1 MDAIRPAVPTKPAPT
16 KPDSW
21 SRPLANT
28 WRAAKA
34 NRKSLAYRA
43 LVLFSYVYF
52 VRPED
57 FIPGLQYI
65 PIGKITGGIA
75 LFALVF
81 GSQPKDRE
89 KLPTELKVLALLLF
103 HMLLTFVFAS
113 WHGGAFDMVVNRFSK
128 GVIVAFLIYLVVSRI
143 DELRKLLVI
152 QATTIA
158 LITIASVIVHHTQD
172 GRLMGIQ
179 KGILENPNDLA
190 INIVI
195 SFPLCLAFLLAGKGA
210 VNKVFWSFSML
221 VMIYA
226 VIATYSRSG
235 LIALVITCMIC
246 FWEFIVKAKRTALLV
261 GILVVGVAGIGMVLA
276 TPSYMTRVRSIVEG
290 NIAGSKDKGSLEA
303 RKQLLLESLSLTV
316 HHPIFGVGPGGF
328 PAASGT
334 WQPTHNTYTGLSSE
348 AGLPAVIL
356 FTIVMFMSLRKTKK
370 AQKLPGYLADA
381 DLRLWNSALRAGMA
395 AYIVGAMFATTE
407 YNLFEYFIVGYICV
421 LYKIASQSAQPQ
433 SPPPVKKHHWL
444 REIKN
449 GSNTNRELVR
459 TR

>member
-1 MDAIRPAVPTKPAPT
+1 MDALRPAVPTQAENR
-16 KPDSW
+16 SG
-21 SRPLANT
+21 RLANT

-34 NRKSLAYRA
+34 NRKSLAYKA
-43 LVLFSYVYF
+43 LVLFSYAYF

-57 FIPGLQYI
+57 FIPGTTWI
-65 PIGKITGGIA
+65 PIGKITGGLA
-75 LFALVF
+75 LFALIF
-81 GSQPKDRE
+81 GSRQKDRH
-89 KLPTELKVLALLLF
+89 KLPLELKVLALLLL
-103 HMLLTFVFAS
+103 HMLVSMVFAT

-128 GVIVAFLIYLVVSRI
+128 GVIVAFLIYLVVSKI

-158 LITIASVIVHHTQD
+158 VITIASVIIHHTQD

-190 INIVI
+190 INVVI
-195 SFPLCLAFLLAGKGA
+195 SLPLCLAFLLSGKGA
-210 VNKVFWSFSML
+210 LNKVFWSFSVL

-235 LIALVITCMIC
+235 LIALMITCTIC
-246 FWEFIVKAKRTALLV
+246 FWEFIVKAKRTGLLV

-276 TPSYMTRVRSIVEG
+276 TPKYMTRVRSIVEG

-303 RKQLLLESLSLTV
+303 RKQLLLESLSLTL
-316 HHPIFGVGPGGF
+316 HHPIFGIGPGSF
-328 PAASGT
+328 PMVSGT

-348 AGLPAVIL
+348 AGLPAVTL
-356 FTIVMFMSLRKTKK
+356 FAIVMFTALRRTKK

-421 LYKIASQSAQPQ
+421 LYKIASQSSAQ
-433 SPPPVKKHHWL
+433 SPTEPPAKRHHWL
-444 REIKN
+444 REIHN
-449 GSNTNRELVR
+449 GSYTNRELAR

>member
-1 MDAIRPAVPTKPAPT
+1 MDAIRSAAATKPE
-16 KPDSW
+16 SW
-21 SRPLANT
+21 SRPVTRPLVNT
-28 WRAAKA
+28 WQAAKR

-57 FIPGLQYI
+57 FIPGLSYI
-65 PIGKITGGIA
+65 PIGKITGGLA
-75 LFALVF
+75 LFALIF
-81 GSQPKDRE
+81 GPRPKDRE
-89 KLPTELKVLALLLF
+89 RLPTELKVLALLLV
-103 HMLLTFVFAS
+103 HMLVAMVFAS

-128 GVIVAFLIYLVVSRI
+128 GVIVAFLIYLVVSKI

-158 LITIASVIVHHTQD
+158 LVAIASVVVHHTQD

-195 SFPLCLAFLLAGKGA
+195 SFPLCLAFLLASKGA
-210 VNKVFWSFSML
+210 VSKVFWSFSML
-221 VMIYA
+221 VMFYA

-261 GILVVGVAGIGMVLA
+261 GILVVGVAGVGMVLA
-276 TPSYMTRVRSIVEG
+276 TPSYMTRVRSIFQG

-316 HHPIFGVGPGGF
+316 RHPLFGVGPGGF
-328 PAASGT
+328 PAMSGT

-348 AGLPAVIL
+348 SGLPGVIL
-356 FTIVMFMSLRKTKK
+356 FAAVMFMSLHKTKK
-370 AQKLPGYLADA
+370 VQKLPGYLADA

-407 YNLFEYFIVGYICV
+407 YNLFQYFIVGYICV
-421 LYKIASQSAQPQ
+421 LYKVASQPTEQKG
-433 SPPPVKKHHWL
+433 PPPAPRHYWL
-444 REIKN
+444 REIN
-449 GSNTNRELVR
+449 YGADRNRALAG

>member
-1 MDAIRPAVPTKPAPT
+1 MDAIRPAVQA
-16 KPDSW
+16 KPDRW
-21 SRPLANT
+21 SRPLVRPLANT
-28 WRAAKA
+28 WQAAKR

-57 FIPGLQYI
+57 FIPGLVYI

-81 GSQPKDRE
+81 GSRPKDRE
-89 KLPTELKVLALLLF
+89 KLPTELKVLALLLV
-103 HMLLTFVFAS
+103 HMLVAMVFAT

-128 GVIVAFLIYLVVSRI
+128 GVIVAFLIYLVVSKI

-158 LITIASVIVHHTQD
+158 LITIASVVVHHTQD

-195 SFPLCLAFLLAGKGA
+195 SFPLCLAFLLAGKSA
-210 VNKVFWSFSML
+210 VSKVFWSFSML
-221 VMIYA
+221 VMFYA

-261 GILVVGVAGIGMVLA
+261 GILVVGVAGVGMVLG
-276 TPSYMTRVRSIVEG
+276 TPSYMTRVRSIFEG

-303 RKQLLLESLSLTV
+303 RKRLLLESLSLTA
-316 HHPIFGVGPGGF
+316 HHPIFGVGPGCF
-328 PAASGT
+328 PAVSGT

-348 AGLPAVIL
+348 SGLPAVIL
-356 FTIVMFMSLRKTKK
+356 FATVMFMSLRKTKK
-370 AQKLPGYLADA
+370 VQKLAGYLADA

-421 LYKIASQSAQPQ
+421 LYKIASQPVQADG
-433 SPPPVKKHHWL
+433 PPPLTRRYWL
-444 REIKN
+444 REVN
-449 GSNTNRELVR
+449 YGADRNQALAG